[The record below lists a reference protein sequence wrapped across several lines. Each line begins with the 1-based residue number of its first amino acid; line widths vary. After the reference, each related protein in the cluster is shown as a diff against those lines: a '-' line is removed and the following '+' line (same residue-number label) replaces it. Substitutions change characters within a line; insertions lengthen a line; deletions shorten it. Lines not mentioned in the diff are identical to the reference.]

1 MWTCETPGVDD
12 IDDREARRAA
22 WQRQQRRVRRG
33 RDLGLLVLALGVLIL
48 VYVALVASS
57 R

>member
-1 MWTCETPGVDD
+1 MDD
-12 IDDREARRAA
+12 LEARRAA

-33 RDLGLLVLALGVLIL
+33 RDLGLLVLALGVLVLI
-48 VYVALVASS
+48 YVALLASG

>member
-1 MWTCETPGVDD
+1 MDD
-12 IDDREARRAA
+12 IDDPEARRAA
-22 WQRQQRRVRRG
+22 WQRQQRRVRRS